1 MLKRTAGEL
10 LEMKGRDVWTIQDES
25 SVYEAVATMSEKNV
39 GALVVQSPG
48 VMLAGIV
55 SERDYA
61 RKLLLEDRDARS
73 TNVSEIMTAEVITA
87 HEGMS
92 LDGCMALML
101 RNQIR
106 HLPIVDG
113 EQPLGVLTLG
123 DIMKTTIR
131 EQSAAIEELE
141 SYVFVDQGGE
151 S

>member
-48 VMLAGIV
+48 VMVAGIV

-73 TNVSEIMTAEVITA
+73 TNVSEIMTTEVITA

-113 EQPLGVLTLG
+113 EQPVGVLTLG

-141 SYVFVDQGGE
+141 SYVFDDQGGE

>member
-1 MLKRTAGEL
+1 M
-10 LEMKGRDVWTIQDES
+10 V
-25 SVYEAVATMSEKNV
+25 
-39 GALVVQSPG
+39 
-48 VMLAGIV
+48 AGIV

-73 TNVSEIMTAEVITA
+73 TNVSEIMTTEVITA

-113 EQPLGVLTLG
+113 EQPVGVLTLG

-141 SYVFVDQGGE
+141 SYVFDDQGGE

>member
-39 GALVVQSPG
+39 GALVVQSAG

-113 EQPLGVLTLG
+113 EQPVGVLTLG

-141 SYVFVDQGGE
+141 NYVFDDQGGE

>member
-10 LEMKGRDVWTIQDES
+10 LEMKGRDVWAIQDES

-73 TNVSEIMTAEVITA
+73 TNVSEIMTTEVITA

-106 HLPIVDG
+106 HLPVM
-113 EQPLGVLTLG
+113 VLPA
-123 DIMKTTIR
+123 R
-131 EQSAAIEELE
+131 VELPI
-141 SYVFVDQGGE
+141 S
-151 S
+151 

>member
-39 GALVVQSPG
+39 GALVVQSAG

-73 TNVSEIMTAEVITA
+73 TNVSEIMTTEVITA

-113 EQPLGVLTLG
+113 EEPVGVLTLG

-141 SYVFVDQGGE
+141 SYVFDDQGGE

>member
-39 GALVVQSPG
+39 GALVVQSAG

-73 TNVSEIMTAEVITA
+73 TNVSEIMTTEVITA

-113 EQPLGVLTLG
+113 EQPVGVLTLG

-141 SYVFVDQGGE
+141 SYVFDDQGGE

>member
-73 TNVSEIMTAEVITA
+73 TNVSEIMTTEVITA

-113 EQPLGVLTLG
+113 EQPVGVLTLG

-141 SYVFVDQGGE
+141 SYVFDDQGGE

>member
-10 LEMKGRDVWTIQDES
+10 REMKGRDVWTIQDES

-39 GALVVQSPG
+39 GALAGQSAG

-73 TNVSEIMTAEVITA
+73 TNVSEIMTTEVITA

-106 HLPIVDG
+106 YLPIVDG
-113 EQPLGVLTLG
+113 EQPVGVLTLG

-141 SYVFVDQGGE
+141 SYVFDDQGGE

>member
-48 VMLAGIV
+48 VVLAGIV

-73 TNVSEIMTAEVITA
+73 TNVSEIMTTEVITA

-113 EQPLGVLTLG
+113 EQPVGVLTLG

-141 SYVFVDQGGE
+141 SYVFDDQGGE

>member
-73 TNVSEIMTAEVITA
+73 TNVSEIMTTEVITA

-113 EQPLGVLTLG
+113 EQPVGVLTLG
-123 DIMKTTIR
+123 DITKTTIR

-141 SYVFVDQGGE
+141 SYVFDDQGGE

>member
-10 LEMKGRDVWTIQDES
+10 LEMKGRDVWAIQDES

-73 TNVSEIMTAEVITA
+73 TNVSEIMTTEVITA

-113 EQPLGVLTLG
+113 EQPVGVLTLG

-141 SYVFVDQGGE
+141 SYVFDDQGGE

>member
-10 LEMKGRDVWTIQDES
+10 LEMKGRDVWAIQDES

-113 EQPLGVLTLG
+113 EQPVGVLTLG

-141 SYVFVDQGGE
+141 SYVFDDQGGE

>member
-39 GALVVQSPG
+39 GALVVQSAG

-113 EQPLGVLTLG
+113 EQPVGVLTLG

-141 SYVFVDQGGE
+141 SYVFDDQGGE

>member
-39 GALVVQSPG
+39 GALVVQSAG

-73 TNVSEIMTAEVITA
+73 TNVSEIMTTEVITA

-113 EQPLGVLTLG
+113 EQPVGVLTLG

-141 SYVFVDQGGE
+141 SYAFDDQGGE

>member
-10 LEMKGRDVWTIQDES
+10 LEMKGRDVWAIQDES

-48 VMLAGIV
+48 LMLAGIV

-73 TNVSEIMTAEVITA
+73 TNVSEIMTTEVITA

-113 EQPLGVLTLG
+113 EQPVGVLTLG

-141 SYVFVDQGGE
+141 SYVFDDQGGE

>member
-10 LEMKGRDVWTIQDES
+10 LEMKGRDVLTIQDES

-48 VMLAGIV
+48 VMVAGIV

-73 TNVSEIMTAEVITA
+73 TNVSEIMTSEVITA

-113 EQPLGVLTLG
+113 EQPVGVLTLG

-141 SYVFVDQGGE
+141 SYVFDDQGGE

>member
-48 VMLAGIV
+48 VMVAGIV

-73 TNVSEIMTAEVITA
+73 TNVSEIMTTEVITA

-106 HLPIVDG
+106 HLPIVDD
-113 EQPLGVLTLG
+113 EQPVGVLTLG

-141 SYVFVDQGGE
+141 SYVFDDQGGE

>member
-39 GALVVQSPG
+39 GALVVQSAG

-101 RNQIR
+101 RNLIR

-113 EQPLGVLTLG
+113 EQPVGVLTLG

-141 SYVFVDQGGE
+141 SYVFDDQGGE

>member
-48 VMLAGIV
+48 VVLAGIV

-113 EQPLGVLTLG
+113 EQPVGVLTLG

-141 SYVFVDQGGE
+141 SYVFDDQGGE

>member
-39 GALVVQSPG
+39 GALVVQSAG

-73 TNVSEIMTAEVITA
+73 TNVSEIMTTEVITA

-92 LDGCMALML
+92 LDSCMALML

-113 EQPLGVLTLG
+113 EQPVGVLTLG

-141 SYVFVDQGGE
+141 SYVFDDQGGE

>member
-10 LEMKGRDVWTIQDES
+10 LEMKGRDVLTIQDES

-48 VMLAGIV
+48 VMVAGIV

-113 EQPLGVLTLG
+113 EQPVGVLTLG

-141 SYVFVDQGGE
+141 SYVFDDQGGE

>member
-48 VMLAGIV
+48 VMVAGIV

-113 EQPLGVLTLG
+113 EQPVGVLTLG

-141 SYVFVDQGGE
+141 SYVFDDQGGE